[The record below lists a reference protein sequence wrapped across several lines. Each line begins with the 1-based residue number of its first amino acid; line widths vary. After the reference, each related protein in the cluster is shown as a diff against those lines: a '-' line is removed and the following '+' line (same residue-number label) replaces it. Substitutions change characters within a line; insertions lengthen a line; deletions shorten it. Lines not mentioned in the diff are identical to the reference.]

1 MPQCFV
7 EVDFFEY
14 EAVELDSV
22 SEIVVDIVAQGES

>member
-14 EAVELDSV
+14 EAAELDSV